1 MNAPPSPAGSA
12 ATDDSV
18 LIERIDAGVL
28 TLTMNRPERRNA
40 LNPALLSRLHDA
52 LQRAATDR
60 EVRAIVLTG
69 AGQAFSA
76 GGDVKAMADGAFDAT
91 LEERVRSLRERM
103 ESARLLHQMPK
114 PTIAVIQGAAA
125 GAGLSLALA
134 CDFRLATPDAKITT
148 AFAKVGL
155 SGDFGGS
162 FFLTQLVGSAK
173 ARELYLLSPLL
184 TGQQAFEA
192 GLVTRVIPGDRIE
205 AESAAFARE
214 LASGPTITLGYIKKN
229 INLAEHASLEA
240 VFDAE
245 ALHHSRCSQTD
256 DHREA
261 SRAFVEKRAPAFRGA

>member
-1 MNAPPSPAGSA
+1 MSAPHPAGNA
-12 ATDDSV
+12 AIDDESV
-18 LIERIDAGVL
+18 LLEHLDGGVL
-28 TLTMNRPERRNA
+28 TLTMNRPDRRNA
-40 LNPALLSRLHDA
+40 LNPALLSRLQTA
-52 LQRAATDR
+52 LQRAASDR
-60 EVRAIVLTG
+60 DVRAIVLTG

-76 GGDVKAMADGAFDAT
+76 GGDVKAMAGGAFDAT

-114 PTIAVIQGAAA
+114 PTIAVIRGAAA

-184 TGQQAFEA
+184 SGQQAFEA
-192 GLVTRVIPGDRIE
+192 GLVTRVIPGDRIDT
-205 AESAAFARE
+205 ESAAFARD
-214 LASGPTITLGYIKKN
+214 LANGPTITLGYIKKN

-245 ALHHSRCSQTD
+245 ALHHSRCGQTE

-261 SRAFVEKRAPAFRGA
+261 SRAFVEKRPPAFRGA